1 DGERVR
7 IHVRDTGPGIPEDR
21 LDQVFI
27 PFERLGAEQ
36 SDVEGTGL
44 GLALSRR
51 LVEAM
56 GGELSVVS
64 AVGQGS
70 TFTVELPRSD
80 AASASGGPAPVHVLT
95 ERAAGS
101 NGGPATLLYI
111 EDNLANLTLIETI
124 LANRPEITLMSA
136 LQGQLGLDLAW
147 EHRPDVI
154 LLDLNLPDLPG
165 DEVLARLRSD
175 ERTRETPVIVIS
187 ADATHGRSDSL
198 LGGGAQAYLTK
209 PLDVEQFL
217 GTIDRLLHA

>member
-1 DGERVR
+1 SNAAKYNRPGGSIGVAAESDGERVR

-21 LDQVFI
+21 LDQVFV

-56 GGELSVVS
+56 GGDLSVVS

-80 AASASGGPAPVHVLT
+80 GAMANGGHAPVHVPS
-95 ERAAGS
+95 EMAAGG
-101 NGGPATLLYI
+101 NGRPATLLYI

-124 LANRPEITLMSA
+124 LANRP
-136 LQGQLGLDLAW
+136 
-147 EHRPDVI
+147 
-154 LLDLNLPDLPG
+154 
-165 DEVLARLRSD
+165 
-175 ERTRETPVIVIS
+175 
-187 ADATHGRSDSL
+187 
-198 LGGGAQAYLTK
+198 
-209 PLDVEQFL
+209 
-217 GTIDRLLHA
+217 